1 MDDSSL
7 SSSSSQEDD
16 VHKHHK
22 KRRRKYVK
30 RKGDDKH
37 SNDDKQTN
45 NVQPAQSD
53 WEALRAHFQFV
64 LPDETNDDVAMAP
77 KKRSTWQDR
86 MVEHYHSH
94 LYKEFVL
101 ADLSRVLEID
111 GKIGL
116 RWRTESEV
124 KCGKGFRTCG
134 NLKCKSLECV
144 NEETFYSKEKKDA
157 YDTAVRR
164 SIGIGAPENDGKE
177 PIGVVLPVLSSSKA
191 GLALDTYLKSSVER
205 KEDRYGHKRQR
216 KSKKK
221 KRKRHHKHSNSSTWQ
236 DEEREEQKRLSR
248 VPYGVGLY
256 DYEVDFK
263 YIEQSISKREFV
275 KVRLCLR
282 CAPLLFAAKD
292 KITSATQDDN
302 NIGPAVRA
310 RNVRLEAAME
320 ATRAYAKNNE
330 EDNEKAH
337 AK

>member
-1 MDDSSL
+1 
-7 SSSSSQEDD
+7 
-16 VHKHHK
+16 
-22 KRRRKYVK
+22 
-30 RKGDDKH
+30 
-37 SNDDKQTN
+37 
-45 NVQPAQSD
+45 
-53 WEALRAHFQFV
+53 
-64 LPDETNDDVAMAP
+64 MAS

-116 RWRTESEV
+116 RWRTE
-124 KCGKGFRTCG
+124 K
-134 NLKCKSLECV
+134 
-144 NEETFYSKEKKDA
+144 KKDA

-302 NIGPAVRA
+302 NIGPA
-310 RNVRLEAAME
+310 
-320 ATRAYAKNNE
+320 
-330 EDNEKAH
+330 
-337 AK
+337 